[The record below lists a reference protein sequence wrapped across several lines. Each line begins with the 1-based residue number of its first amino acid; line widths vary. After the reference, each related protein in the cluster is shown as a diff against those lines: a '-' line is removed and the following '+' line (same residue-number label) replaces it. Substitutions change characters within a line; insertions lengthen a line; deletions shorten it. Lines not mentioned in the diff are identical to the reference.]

1 MSVCVSVRLTVCA
14 GWDLGSL
21 LQLALGSLQSLLLL
35 APAEATQAQSLP
47 AATLLS
53 VNLFSKPVI

>member
-14 GWDLGSL
+14 GWD
-21 LQLALGSLQSLLLL
+21 LGSLQSLLLL

-47 AATLLS
+47 ATTLLS
-53 VNLFSKPVI
+53 ANLFSKPVI